1 MMTRLKPM
9 QLVSF
14 ICISNLVATLTVV
27 VLAAKLWHL
36 PEDQHLPAGMRFFGI
51 AIAFVALAAS
61 LAVEWTLQR
70 GIRSNIWLEALLER
84 PRQILSN
91 RPLVV
96 LAATTIVLSF
106 LCFISLPLKHST
118 TGILLLSISTNW
130 LRLGTILKP
139 KQPAL
144 SISPSR

>member
-1 MMTRLKPM
+1 M
-9 QLVSF
+9 QLVWF
-14 ICISNLVATLTVV
+14 ICISNLVATLTA
-27 VLAAKLWHL
+27 VLLAVKLWHL
-36 PEDQHLPAGMRFFGI
+36 PEDQHLPVGMRFFGI
-51 AIAFVALAAS
+51 ALVFVSLAAS
-61 LAVEWTLQR
+61 LTAEWILQR

-91 RPLVV
+91 RLLIGFV
-96 LAATTIVLSF
+96 ATTIILSF
-106 LCFISLPLKHST
+106 LCFIGSPVKHST

-139 KQPAL
+139 RQPAL